1 VREVVEDVLLRK
13 QDPAGFRAVEYSLQ
27 GNHYHLIVEVPGG
40 REGLARGLRGF
51 HGA

>member
-1 VREVVEDVLLRK
+1 VREV
-13 QDPAGFRAVEYSLQ
+13 VEYSLQ

-40 REGLARGLRGF
+40 REGLARGF